1 MDVSI
6 IIITY
11 NTLRMTSDCLE
22 SIFEKTQDIKYEV
35 ILVDNASTDGSKE
48 FFEKD
53 SRIRYIYLKDNIGF
67 GKANNAGYLHAK
79 GKYVFLLNSDT
90 ILINNAVKEFF
101 AFAERSKQYEACF
114 GSILLNENLT
124 PIHSCAKFPSLCL
137 FLKKSFNLYTK
148 AIGLDL
154 LKEYYDKV
162 PEATPSIVDYITG
175 ADLFIKR
182 EVIDKYGLFNP
193 CFFMYYEETELQY
206 RYRVN
211 GYKSVIIDTPKIIH
225 LTGKS
230 YKAKRSLFKFR
241 LINDSMIKYCK
252 LCFSKNR
259 YIATRFLNAAIA
271 MPYVLLYPASL
282 TDKKLTLKVLCG
294 KFK

>member
-101 AFAERSKQYEACF
+101 AFAERSKQ
-114 GSILLNENLT
+114 
-124 PIHSCAKFPSLCL
+124 
-137 FLKKSFNLYTK
+137 
-148 AIGLDL
+148 
-154 LKEYYDKV
+154 
-162 PEATPSIVDYITG
+162 
-175 ADLFIKR
+175 
-182 EVIDKYGLFNP
+182 
-193 CFFMYYEETELQY
+193 
-206 RYRVN
+206 
-211 GYKSVIIDTPKIIH
+211 
-225 LTGKS
+225 
-230 YKAKRSLFKFR
+230 
-241 LINDSMIKYCK
+241 
-252 LCFSKNR
+252 
-259 YIATRFLNAAIA
+259 
-271 MPYVLLYPASL
+271 
-282 TDKKLTLKVLCG
+282 
-294 KFK
+294 

>member
-1 MDVSI
+1 
-6 IIITY
+6 
-11 NTLRMTSDCLE
+11 
-22 SIFEKTQDIKYEV
+22 
-35 ILVDNASTDGSKE
+35 
-48 FFEKD
+48 
-53 SRIRYIYLKDNIGF
+53 
-67 GKANNAGYLHAK
+67 
-79 GKYVFLLNSDT
+79 
-90 ILINNAVKEFF
+90 
-101 AFAERSKQYEACF
+101 
-114 GSILLNENLT
+114 
-124 PIHSCAKFPSLCL
+124 
-137 FLKKSFNLYTK
+137 
-148 AIGLDL
+148 
-154 LKEYYDKV
+154 
-162 PEATPSIVDYITG
+162 
-175 ADLFIKR
+175 
-182 EVIDKYGLFNP
+182 
-193 CFFMYYEETELQY
+193 MYYEETELQY

-294 KFK
+294 NFK